1 MPLPSSPIA
10 ETTKEVESMGDQGEG
25 TARDSDL
32 IAHGVLRGLL
42 ETKLCP
48 ARGQVQTNEATY
60 RCAECRRIY
69 HVRCMGYYAAV
80 GSRTWTYKVTCFL
93 CTMALESRTRAKHP
107 PCMQSTTNK
116 KEPASLSCGK
126 GGSALEHAPLI
137 EDVMG
142 VCIAPP

>member
-1 MPLPSSPIA
+1 MLHTHFIA

-42 ETKLCP
+42 ETILCP

-69 HVRCMGYYAAV
+69 HVRCMGHYAAV

-93 CTMALESRTRAKHP
+93 CSMALESRTRAEHP
-107 PCMQSTTNK
+107 PNKDKQSKNK
-116 KEPASLSCGK
+116 TPASLSSGE
-126 GGSALEHAPLI
+126 GGHALEHASLI

-142 VCIAPP
+142 VC